1 MLQSV
6 DCLIVGAGFSG
17 LTIAERLTTQQ
28 GKTCLVVEKR
38 DHLGGNAYDKYD
50 EAGVLIHTYG
60 PHYFRTNA
68 PRIVD
73 YLSQFT
79 EWHPVAYQIL
89 SYSDRRYWNFPINLN
104 TFEQF
109 LGRPSSS
116 DEMEAW
122 LAEKRVPIEN
132 PANSEEV
139 IVSQVGW
146 ELYEKFFKGYTL
158 KQWRRHP
165 KDLDASVC
173 GRIPIRTNRDDRY
186 LREDFQAIPKD
197 GYTAMFERMVAA
209 CGDKL
214 EIRLNTEFRDILPQV
229 EFKHLVYTGPID
241 EYYDYC
247 HGRLPYRSLRFE
259 PESFTPQQLSAHH
272 SGLWFGRCGD
282 LSPASPSVQASA
294 LESPPASDFAVA
306 PGFYQPAMQVNYPN
320 DEEFTRIVEIKHAT
334 GQQCANTTIV
344 REYPD
349 DFGPGKEAYYPI
361 PAPDSSAIYQ
371 KYKAL
376 TETDPFPSHLRSLCS
391 SLATGHSSPVT
402 ATPSV
407 SFIGRLA
414 TYRYYNMDQVVGMAL
429 KEAEK
434 ITALD

>member
-1 MLQSV
+1 MLRNV

-28 GKTCLVVEKR
+28 GKTCLSVEKR

-79 EWHPVAYQIL
+79 EWHPVEYKIL
-89 SYSDRRYWNFPINLN
+89 SYSDGRYWNFPINLN

-109 LGRPSSS
+109 LGRPSTSE
-116 DEMEAW
+116 EMEAW
-122 LAEKRVPIEN
+122 IAEHRVPIEN

-139 IVSQVGW
+139 IISQVGW

-186 LREDFQAIPKD
+186 LREEFQAIPKD

-214 EIRLNTEFRDILPQV
+214 EIMLNTEFRDILPQV
-229 EFKHLVYTGPID
+229 SFKHLVYTGPID

-259 PESFTPQQLSAHH
+259 PESFTHEQLADIRS
-272 SGLWFGRCGD
+272 
-282 LSPASPSVQASA
+282 
-294 LESPPASDFAVA
+294 PASDFPV
-306 PGFYQPAMQVNYPN
+306 PTGFYQPAMQVNYPN
-320 DEEFTRIVEIKHAT
+320 DEDFTRIVEIKHAT
-334 GQQCANTTIV
+334 GQQCDNTTIV

-361 PAPDSSAIYQ
+361 PAPDSAATYQ

-376 TETDPFPSHLRSLCS
+376 TETDPFPAHLSSMLHAPCS
-391 SLATGHSSPVT
+391 TL
-402 ATPSV
+402 PSV
-407 SFIGRLA
+407 HFIGRLA

-434 ITALD
+434 IAAAA